1 MIKRLRHWLIE
12 ARKKK
17 YHHCCLWCEY
27 WDICE
32 EDS

>member
-17 YHHCCLWCEY
+17 CHHCCLWCE
-27 WDICE
+27 WWRICE
-32 EDS
+32 EDK

>member
-17 YHHCCLWCEY
+17 CRHCCLWCE
-27 WDICE
+27 WWHICE
-32 EDS
+32 EDK